1 MAYHHDEADNAG
13 VWGYVNGEGRIVVKP
28 QYIFAED
35 FSGGIAIVCEGEW
48 TKDKRWD
55 NKFNQGRWW
64 SAKMLWG
71 AIDLEGRVAIPC
83 KFDEIKWRPW
93 TDEWGGEAVMSKKY
107 LAVRDVNGKCG
118 LIDFRGNW
126 KVGPQFGDMGYAFD
140 TSPNGD
146 MFVFYRRAIWGGGDP
161 DLVPCGV
168 YSLSMRRVILP
179 AERYVD

>member
-1 MAYHHDEADNAG
+1 
-13 VWGYVNGEGRIVVKP
+13 
-28 QYIFAED
+28 
-35 FSGGIAIVCEGEW
+35 
-48 TKDKRWD
+48 
-55 NKFNQGRWW
+55 
-64 SAKMLWG
+64 
-71 AIDLEGRVAIPC
+71 
-83 KFDEIKWRPW
+83 
-93 TDEWGGEAVMSKKY
+93 MSKKY

-168 YSLSMRRVILP
+168 YSLSMRRVILS
-179 AERYVD
+179 AERYVEIEFVDDEHVKVWETPSGEGRTIALSSLPETSPGIVYEEWKGGMP